1 MIDDPEI
8 YKFYMV
14 LEYVE
19 GKMVCGNG
27 LGEIVSRKYLREI
40 ICGLMYLHS
49 HDDDDM
55 LRRSPGTP
63 VFTAPECCQG
73 LTYHGRAAD
82 TWAIGVTLYCMI
94 LGQYPFLGDTLQE
107 TYDKI
112 VNNPLEIPDA
122 INPQLLDFLEG
133 LLCKDPGDRMSLQSA
148 AQNSWVVGEEGPVPE
163 YWCRCGFGRRE
174 NHVQ

>member
-1 MIDDPEI
+1 
-8 YKFYMV
+8 
-14 LEYVE
+14 
-19 GKMVCGNG
+19 MVCGNG

-133 LLCKDPGDRMSLQSA
+133 LLCKGIVDPGDRMSLQSA